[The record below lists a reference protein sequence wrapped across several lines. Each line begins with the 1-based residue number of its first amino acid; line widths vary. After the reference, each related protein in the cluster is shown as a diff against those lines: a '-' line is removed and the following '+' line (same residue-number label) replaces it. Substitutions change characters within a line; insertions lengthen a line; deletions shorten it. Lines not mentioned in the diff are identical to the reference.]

1 MRNAP
6 QSHSPNDPLTGLEVF
21 ERGWLSSNNLLIHAA
36 PGEPGAVLVDT
47 GHINHAPQTVA
58 LVRHA
63 LAGRPLQRVLNTH
76 LHSDHCGGNASLQR
90 AFGVPVHIPPGQ
102 ADAVRDWNPAGL
114 SYEGTGQ
121 RIERFA
127 AQGLLRPGETLV
139 AGGREWQVLAAPGH
153 DPHSVMLFDAA
164 HGVLV
169 SADAL
174 WEHGFG
180 VVFPE
185 IEGEPGFDD
194 VGEVLETIAALPVRV
209 VIPGHGAPFADVSA
223 ALDRARLRLKGL
235 QADPA
240 RHARHALKVL
250 LKYHVMEEGAQAA
263 PELTAWALGT
273 PLLIGLWARFPP
285 IGATSAAGWI
295 EATVAELV
303 AGGALRRDGD
313 TVLDA

>member
-1 MRNAP
+1 MRIAP
-6 QSHSPNDPLTGLEVF
+6 LTDSRRDPLSGLDVF

-36 PGEPGAVLVDT
+36 PGEQGAVLVDT
-47 GHINHAPQTVA
+47 GHLNHAPQTVA

-63 LAGRPLQRVLNTH
+63 LAGRPIQRVVNTH

-90 AFGVPVHIPPGQ
+90 AFDVPVHIPPGQ
-102 ADAVRDWNPAGL
+102 ADAVRDWRQSDL

-121 RIERFA
+121 RIERFE
-127 AQGLLRPGETLV
+127 AQGLLQPGDTLV

-153 DPHSVMLFDAA
+153 DPHSVMLFDAG

-194 VGEVLETIAALPVRV
+194 VGEVLEAIAALPVRV
-209 VIPGHGAPFADVSA
+209 VIPGHGAPFGDVTA
-223 ALDRARLRLKGL
+223 ALERARVRLKGL
-235 QADPA
+235 KADPA

-250 LKYHVMEEGAQAA
+250 IKYHVMEEGSQAAQA
-263 PELTAWALGT
+263 LTAWALGT
-273 PLLIGLWARFPP
+273 PMLVGLWDRFPP
-285 IGATSAAGWI
+285 SGVRSAQAWI
-295 EATVAELV
+295 EATVGELV

-313 TVLDA
+313 TVFDA